1 MLREEDCYMI
11 GTLGKAH
18 GVRGEML
25 FSFSDDVWQTHGD
38 GFLLCKVEGLLV
50 PFYVEEYRLT
60 GDTRA
65 LVKLEGIDSPDE
77 AREMQGVEV
86 YVPYSLKRD
95 SGDETYS
102 WQYFKGFSLRDTEGR
117 VLGRIDEV
125 DDTTENVLFC
135 IGDTLIPA
143 AEELIEDIDHDNRTL
158 TMALPE
164 GLTEI

>member
-11 GTLGKAH
+11 GSLGKPH

-25 FSFSDDVWQTHGD
+25 FSFSDDVWQTHRD
-38 GFLLCKVEGLLV
+38 GFLFCKVEGILV

-60 GDTRA
+60 GETRA

-77 AREMQGVEV
+77 AREMLGDEV

-102 WQYFKGFSLRDTEGR
+102 WQYFKGFTLTDKGGR
-117 VLGRIDEV
+117 EIGRIDEV
-125 DDTTENVLFC
+125 DDSTENVLFC